1 MQGTSQGVHSGRFG
15 LSIRAWGRTHW
26 GRVGVR
32 QIEGDWEGNVY
43 TKSTDGVTLKVKS
56 VS

>member
-26 GRVGVR
+26 GRIGVR